1 MYFSTNIAVLRKRR
15 KVSQEDLSS
24 SLDIPRSTWSG
35 YERGIAQPNFET
47 LIKISEYFSVSIDNI
62 LVPDLKNL
70 PESKLVEI
78 EREREYD
85 IQGAHLRVLATTVDS
100 DDNENIELV
109 PQAASAGYT
118 SGYSDTNFVQDL
130 DKFKLPFLSKNKT
143 YRTFQLKGDS
153 MPPLKSGYWV
163 TGEYVHDFND
173 IKDGK
178 PYILITKDDGIVF
191 KLAYNKI
198 DDLKSLMLVSTNP
211 IYEPYLVNVEDV
223 LEVWAFV
230 NSINTDFEM

>member
-1 MYFSTNIAVLRKRR
+1 MFFSKNIALLRKRKR
-15 KVSQEDLSS
+15 FSQEDLSS

-47 LIKISEYFSVSIDNI
+47 LIKIAEFFKVSIDNI
-62 LVPDLKNL
+62 LVPNL
-70 PESKLVEI
+70 TELSESKLIEI

-85 IQGAHLRVLATTVDS
+85 VQGRHLRVLATTVDS

-118 SGYSDTNFVQDL
+118 TGYSDTNFVQDL
-130 DKFKLPFLSKNKT
+130 EKFKLPFLGRNKT
-143 YRTFQLKGDS
+143 HRTFQIKGDS

-163 TGEYVHDFND
+163 TGEYIQDFGS

-178 PYILITKDDGIVF
+178 PYILVTKEDGIVF
-191 KLAYNKI
+191 KLVYNKI
-198 DDLKSLMLVSTNP
+198 DSLKSLMLVSTNP
-211 IYEPYLVNVEDV
+211 IYEPYLVNIEDV
-223 LEVWAFV
+223 LEVWGFV
-230 NSINTDFEM
+230 NSINTEFEV

>member
-1 MYFSTNIAVLRKRR
+1 MFFSSNIAILRKRR
-15 KVSQEDLSS
+15 KESQEDISS
-24 SLDIPRSTWSG
+24 SLEIPRSTWSG
-35 YERGIAQPNFET
+35 YERGIAQPSFET
-47 LIKISEYFSVSIDNI
+47 LIKISNYFKVSVDNV

-70 PESKLVEI
+70 AESKLIEI

-85 IQGAHLRVLATTVDS
+85 VNGKHLRVLTTTVDA

-118 SGYSDTNFVQDL
+118 TGHSDAQFVGEL
-130 DKFKLPFLSKNKT
+130 SKFQLPFLGRNKT
-143 YRTFQLKGDS
+143 HRTFQIKGDS

-163 TGEYVHDFND
+163 TGEYVQNFEE

-178 PYILITKDDGIVF
+178 PYIVITENDGIVF

-198 DDLKSLMLVSTNP
+198 AESKALMLVSTNP
-211 IYEPYLVNVEDV
+211 IYEPYMINVEEII
-223 LEVWAFV
+223 EVWGFV
-230 NSINTDFEM
+230 NSINTEFEL